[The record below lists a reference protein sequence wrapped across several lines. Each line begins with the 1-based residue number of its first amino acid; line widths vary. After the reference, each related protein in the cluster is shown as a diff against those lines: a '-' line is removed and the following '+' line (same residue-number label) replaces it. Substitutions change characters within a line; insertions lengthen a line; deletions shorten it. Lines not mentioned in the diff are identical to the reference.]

1 MMQIDFFIYLMYE
14 LHQFTPSKITLCHY
28 STLKL
33 VIFQYCI
40 LVCFCVVRM
49 FAYMLKNLS
58 TSHETMSTVVG
69 HILVLCHKLVQTGF
83 LATT

>member
-1 MMQIDFFIYLMYE
+1 MQIDFFIYLMYE

-40 LVCFCVVRM
+40 LSCLYSCMLLCSKDVCIHAEKSVNIARDH
-49 FAYMLKNLS
+49 AYHS
-58 TSHETMSTVVG
+58 GTYF
-69 HILVLCHKLVQTGF
+69 GF
-83 LATT
+83 VP